1 MNNDY
6 NKALLFKQ
14 VNYSVDGLH
23 ILKNITGSIPKGKI
37 TTLVGPSGS
46 GKTTLFKLCNGL
58 QSPDSGDIYINDKPI
73 NSYDPVKLRR
83 NVGIALQNAAMIS
96 GSVMKNLSLPLDLQE
111 EKLSEERAKELL
123 HLVGMNKDSLQR
135 NTKDL
140 SGGQRQKISIARTL
154 VNKPKILLL
163 DEITSSLD
171 SVSRQD
177 IEELITKI
185 NHTYD
190 TTIFWITH
198 NLQQAMTI
206 GDYTWAMM
214 DGEIIETGES
224 NFLKDPKEER
234 MKDFVRGEVE

>member
-14 VNYSVDGLH
+14 VNYSVDDIH

-58 QSPDSGDIYINDKPI
+58 RSPDSGDIYIDDKPI
-73 NSYDPVKLRR
+73 NSNDPVKLRR
-83 NVGIALQNAAMIS
+83 NVGVALQNATMIS
-96 GSVMKNLSLPLDLQE
+96 GSVMKNLSLPLELQG
-111 EKLSEERAKELL
+111 EKLSEDRAKELL

-154 VNKPKILLL
+154 VNRPKILLL

-185 NHTYD
+185 NHTYN

-198 NLQQAMTI
+198 NLQQAMSI

-214 DGEIIETGES
+214 GGELIETGES
-224 NFLKDPKEER
+224 DFLKDPTDDR